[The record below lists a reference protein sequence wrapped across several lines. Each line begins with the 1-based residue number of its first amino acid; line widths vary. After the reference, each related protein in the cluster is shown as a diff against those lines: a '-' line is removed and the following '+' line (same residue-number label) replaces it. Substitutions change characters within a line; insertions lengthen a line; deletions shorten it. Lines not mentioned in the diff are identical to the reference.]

1 MTEELKKWI
10 GDFTTDIYERTVRDN
25 EEDVKMLMC
34 VITKLAAYL
43 IAKGVL
49 TSEELKD
56 IVNLQAAI
64 DISKEIGVPENVMKK
79 DN

>member
-10 GDFTTDIYERTVRDN
+10 GDFATDIYERTVRDN

-49 TSEELKD
+49 TPEELKD
-56 IVNLQAAI
+56 IVDLKAAI